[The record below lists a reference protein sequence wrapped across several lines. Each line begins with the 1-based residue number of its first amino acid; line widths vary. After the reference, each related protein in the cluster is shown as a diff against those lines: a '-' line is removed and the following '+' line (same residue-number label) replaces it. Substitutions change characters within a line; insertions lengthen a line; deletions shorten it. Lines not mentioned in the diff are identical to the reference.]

1 MKWKNK
7 IFKRLN
13 YFLYSSVF
21 FCWEGRI
28 LKDEKLTKEQK
39 KMIKQV
45 MKKNS
50 IELSFPV
57 TKQKKKTRKDR
68 EER

>member
-1 MKWKNK
+1 M
-7 IFKRLN
+7 
-13 YFLYSSVF
+13 
-21 FCWEGRI
+21 
-28 LKDEKLTKEQK
+28 KDEKLTEEQK

-50 IELSFPV
+50 IELSFPI
-57 TKQKKKTRKDR
+57 TKQKKKKNKVR

>member
-1 MKWKNK
+1 M
-7 IFKRLN
+7 
-13 YFLYSSVF
+13 
-21 FCWEGRI
+21 
-28 LKDEKLTKEQK
+28 KDEKLTEEQK

-57 TKQKKKTRKDR
+57 TKQKKKTNKVR

>member
-1 MKWKNK
+1 MA
-7 IFKRLN
+7 
-13 YFLYSSVF
+13 

>member
-28 LKDEKLTKEQK
+28 LKDEKLTEKQK

-45 MKKNS
+45 MKENS
-50 IELSFPV
+50 IELSFPI
-57 TKQKKKTRKDR
+57 TKQKKKTNKVR

>member
-1 MKWKNK
+1 M
-7 IFKRLN
+7 
-13 YFLYSSVF
+13 
-21 FCWEGRI
+21 
-28 LKDEKLTKEQK
+28 KDEKLTEEQK

-50 IELSFPV
+50 IELSLPIK
-57 TKQKKKTRKDR
+57 KQKKKTNKVR

>member
-28 LKDEKLTKEQK
+28 LKDENLTKEQK

-57 TKQKKKTRKDR
+57 TKQKNKTKKDR